1 MNWLILAIAPGVA
14 ISAYIIFKDQY
25 NREPRRHLIISFLL
39 GMLSILPALGLE
51 IQAAAM
57 VSRFPDFFKTTT
69 GIVINAYCFVALPE
83 EIWKFLM
90 LLWYAYRKE
99 EFDEPF
105 DGIVYAVMVGMGF
118 ATVENIAYVS
128 QYGLM
133 TGIMRMF
140 LAVPAHASFA
150 IIMGYFMGKARFSA
164 KNERFLL
171 FFGVFWAVLF
181 HGTYDFFLFLQ
192 DSHTTG
198 TDKTSVLM
206 FLGAMI
212 SLVTGIILS
221 KKAIKEHLNIS
232 VLQHTNQFNAE
243 DNQSI
248 NSVNS

>member
-39 GMLSILPALGLE
+39 GMLSVLPALGLE
-51 IQAAAM
+51 IAAGFIQ
-57 VSRFPDFFKTTT
+57 SNFPVFFKSTT
-69 GIVINAYCFVALPE
+69 GIAINAYFFVAFPE
-83 EIWKFLM
+83 EIWKFCM
-90 LLWYAYRKE
+90 LFWYAYRKK

-118 ATVENIAYVS
+118 ATVENISYVS

-133 TGIMRMF
+133 TGIMRLF

-164 KNERFLL
+164 KKERFLL
-171 FFGVFWAVLF
+171 FLAIFWAIVF
-181 HGTYDFFLFLQ
+181 HGSYDFFLFLQ
-192 DSHTTG
+192 ESHKTG
-198 TDKTSVLM
+198 TDNASLLM
-206 FLGAMI
+206 FLGALT

-221 KKAIKEHLNIS
+221 KKAIKEHLITSALNN
-232 VLQHTNQFNAE
+232 TNQYNAK
-243 DNQSI
+243 N
-248 NSVNS
+248 N

>member
-39 GMLSILPALGLE
+39 GMLSVLPALGIE
-51 IQAAAM
+51 ISA
-57 VSRFPDFFKTTT
+57 SLLSSNFPIFFKSTM
-69 GIVINAYCFVALPE
+69 GIAVNAYFFVALPE
-83 EIWKFLM
+83 EIWKFWM
-90 LLWYAYRKE
+90 LLWYAYRKK

-118 ATVENIAYVS
+118 ATVENISYVS

-164 KNERFLL
+164 KKEHFLL
-171 FFGVFWAVLF
+171 FLGLFWAIVF
-181 HGTYDFFLFLQ
+181 HGSYDFFLFLQ
-192 DSHTTG
+192 ESHKTG
-198 TDKTSVLM
+198 ADNTSLLL
-206 FLGAMI
+206 FLGAVI
-212 SLVTGIILS
+212 SLITGIILS
-221 KKAIKEHLNIS
+221 KKAIKEHLKISALQNI
-232 VLQHTNQFNAE
+232 NQYNVE
-243 DNQSI
+243 DN
-248 NSVNS
+248 

>member
-39 GMLSILPALGLE
+39 GMFSVLPALGLE
-51 IQAAAM
+51 IAAGFIQ
-57 VSRFPDFFKTTT
+57 SIFPVFFTSTS
-69 GIVINAYCFVALPE
+69 GIAINAYFFVALPE
-83 EIWKFLM
+83 EIWKFFM
-90 LLWYAYRKE
+90 LFWYAYRKK

-118 ATVENIAYVS
+118 ATVENISYVS

-133 TGIMRMF
+133 TGIMRLF

-164 KNERFLL
+164 QKEPFLL
-171 FFGVFWAVLF
+171 FLGLFWAIIF

-192 DSHTTG
+192 ESHKTG
-198 TDKTSVLM
+198 TDNASLMM
-206 FLGAMI
+206 FLGAMV
-212 SLVTGIILS
+212 SLATGIILS
-221 KKAIKEHLNIS
+221 KKAINEHLIISEIQNIN
-232 VLQHTNQFNAE
+232 QHNAE
-243 DNQSI
+243 DN
-248 NSVNS
+248 